1 MLEQHTE
8 SRVESGERKARKLE
22 VGTAE
27 WSREQRARSW
37 IAGKLEVGTAE
48 QRAQS

>member
-8 SRVESGERKARKLE
+8 SRVESGEWKAGKLE

-27 WSREQRARSW
+27 WSREQRAGS
-37 IAGKLEVGTAE
+37 
-48 QRAQS
+48 